1 MTPTH
6 PTTKRG
12 LMVPTKLS
20 IGSDKINLMIGDNVT
35 ETTDENIK
43 KLNAVLDMESDAE
56 LIDETFYVWETRFGL
71 WSTMTQEG
79 RKMLT
84 GLTREAVVD
93 MTRWHLKCEQEG
105 WPPGSVRVINN
116 GIVGGKL

>member
-1 MTPTH
+1 
-6 PTTKRG
+6 
-12 LMVPTKLS
+12 
-20 IGSDKINLMIGDNVT
+20 
-35 ETTDENIK
+35 
-43 KLNAVLDMESDAE
+43 
-56 LIDETFYVWETRFGL
+56 
-71 WSTMTQEG
+71 MTQEG